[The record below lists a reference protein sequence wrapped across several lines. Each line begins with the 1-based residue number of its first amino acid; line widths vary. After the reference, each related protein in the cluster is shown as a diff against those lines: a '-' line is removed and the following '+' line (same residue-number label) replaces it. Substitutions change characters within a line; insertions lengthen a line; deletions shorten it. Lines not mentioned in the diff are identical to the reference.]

1 MSRISSDGKGISEE
15 KWKEV
20 GREPEQWG
28 SYGREAD
35 SDSDSEQMNLGPR
48 AAERQ
53 EESEEAVVNI
63 GAGGPHYHAD
73 DGGRQKGEIRK
84 AE

>member
-1 MSRISSDGKGISEE
+1 MSRILSDGKGVGEE

-20 GREPEQWG
+20 GSEPEQWG

-48 AAERQ
+48 VGERQ
-53 EESEEAVVNI
+53 EES
-63 GAGGPHYHAD
+63 
-73 DGGRQKGEIRK
+73 
-84 AE
+84 

>member
-1 MSRISSDGKGISEE
+1 MSRISSDGKGVGEE

-20 GREPEQWG
+20 GSEPEQCG
-28 SYGREAD
+28 SCGREAH
-35 SDSDSEQMNLGPR
+35 SDRDSEQMNLGPR
-48 AAERQ
+48 AGERQ

-73 DGGRQKGEIRK
+73 DGGPQKGEIRN